1 MEIEAKK
8 ENLALNG
15 KIVPTFFKYL
25 IPSMLSLIAMT
36 SASLVDG
43 IFIGNYVGVTALGAV
58 NLTIPVTALLFGFA
72 MMLSVGGS
80 VRAGKYL
87 GEKDYSAASSIF
99 SKTLISVV
107 VYGVLAISLG
117 LFFELELFAGLG
129 ANEELFPVM
138 SEYYRVIL
146 PFLLA
151 QFVVIVMYFF
161 IRLDGFP
168 NLVAVALTVGALV
181 NILLDYLFIGV
192 LGFGLRGAAYA
203 TGISQALPML
213 VMMAYFISPDRTM
226 EFSVRQGNWR
236 EVLQAAYNGIS
247 EFINEISGGI
257 IVLIFNWML
266 LQRFGVVGVA
276 AITVVNYLL
285 MLGFMMFF
293 SISDTIQVM
302 VSQNFGARNA
312 LRMVAFLKTA
322 CISIFALSSIFIII
336 ILSFSEP
343 LISIFVNGEDSEE
356 MVAMALDFVTYVWP
370 VFLFSGTNMLISG
383 YLTAIHLPFQSGMV
397 ALCRSLVF
405 PTAFLIIL
413 YLLVSDYR
421 FVAAIPLAEFAAFTI
436 ALVFFFQHLPEKAV
450 RDIR

>member
-1 MEIEAKK
+1 
-8 ENLALNG
+8 
-15 KIVPTFFKYL
+15 
-25 IPSMLSLIAMT
+25 MLL
-36 SASLVDG
+36 
-43 IFIGNYVGVTALGAV
+43 
-58 NLTIPVTALLFGFA
+58 
-72 MMLSVGGS
+72 
-80 VRAGKYL
+80 
-87 GEKDYSAASSIF
+87 
-99 SKTLISVV
+99 

-192 LGFGLRGAAYA
+192 LGFGLRGAAFA

-226 EFSVRQGNWR
+226 EFSVRQKNWR

-322 CISIFALSSIFIII
+322 
-336 ILSFSEP
+336 
-343 LISIFVNGEDSEE
+343 
-356 MVAMALDFVTYVWP
+356 Y
-370 VFLFSGTNMLISG
+370 
-383 YLTAIHLPFQSGMV
+383 
-397 ALCRSLVF
+397 
-405 PTAFLIIL
+405 
-413 YLLVSDYR
+413 
-421 FVAAIPLAEFAAFTI
+421 
-436 ALVFFFQHLPEKAV
+436 
-450 RDIR
+450 

>member
-1 MEIEAKK
+1 
-8 ENLALNG
+8 
-15 KIVPTFFKYL
+15 
-25 IPSMLSLIAMT
+25 
-36 SASLVDG
+36 
-43 IFIGNYVGVTALGAV
+43 
-58 NLTIPVTALLFGFA
+58 
-72 MMLSVGGS
+72 
-80 VRAGKYL
+80 
-87 GEKDYSAASSIF
+87 
-99 SKTLISVV
+99 
-107 VYGVLAISLG
+107 VLAISLG

-129 ANEELFPVM
+129 AKEELFPLM

-151 QFVVIVMYFF
+151 QFIVIVMYFF

-192 LGFGLRGAAYA
+192 MGFGLRGAAYA

-226 EFSVRQGNWR
+226 QFSIRQKNWR

-257 IVLIFNWML
+257 IVLIFDWML

-276 AITVVNYLL
+276 AITVVNYVL

-312 LRMVAFLKTA
+312 LRMMAFLKTA
-322 CISIFALSSIFIII
+322 CVSIFVLSSIFIII
-336 ILSFSEP
+336 VLSFGEA

-356 MVAMALDFVTYVWP
+356 MVSMALDFVTYVWP
-370 VFLFSGTNMLISG
+370 IFLFAGTNMLISG
-383 YLTAIHLPFQSGMV
+383 YLTAIHLPFQSGLV

-405 PTAFLIIL
+405 PTTFLIIL

-421 FVAAIPLAEFAAFTI
+421 FVAAIPLAELAAFLI
-436 ALVFFFQHLPEKAV
+436 ALLFFFQHLPEKVV
-450 RDIR
+450 RDIK